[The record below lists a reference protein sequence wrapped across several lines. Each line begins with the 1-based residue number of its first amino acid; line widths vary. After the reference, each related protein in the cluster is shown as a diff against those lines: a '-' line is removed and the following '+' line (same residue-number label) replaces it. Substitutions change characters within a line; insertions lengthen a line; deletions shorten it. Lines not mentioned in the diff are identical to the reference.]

1 MSKTVWV
8 HNFFKNGITLNNIN
22 VLVDFEEYLQYIKW
36 TYLINY
42 YY

>member
-1 MSKTVWV
+1 MGSQ
-8 HNFFKNGITLNNIN
+8 FFLNGITLNNIN